1 MKGSNFMKM
10 QRFPTKAGD
19 VSYDTELR
27 FVGTSK
33 LCLENIEAN
42 YHFDYAVRQLFRDNH
57 LNESDAD
64 NIEKPSTEQFEAIR
78 NKDTAVELILIKG
91 QEVQV
96 RTGVGVLFTLKD
108 KGAV

>member
-1 MKGSNFMKM
+1 MKM

-19 VSYDTELR
+19 ISCDTELR

-57 LNESDAD
+57 LSESDAD
-64 NIEKPSTEQFEAIR
+64 NIEKPSAEQFEAIR
-78 NKDTAVELILIKG
+78 NKDTTVELILIKG

-96 RTGVGVLFTLKD
+96 RTGISVLFTLKD
-108 KGAV
+108 RRAA